1 MFDTRLVGEAR
12 NLTFLRSCEH
22 ETILLLRL
30 FLLGPKGTFRSSAS
44 FVDNHKKHHQKVP
57 LKTGLFVLRTYM
69 KSRKGTSRVAA
80 SKTASSRRAG
90 MKVAI
95 QGITASFHE
104 VAAFAHFGGPVDTVE
119 CLSFHELCEALKHD
133 RAQFGVMAI
142 ENSIAGSI
150 LPNYFLLQ
158 EYHFSIVGELYLPIH
173 LHLMALPG
181 VKLKDIKCVESHPM
195 AIRQCSDFLRQMNGI
210 VIRESEDTA
219 LSAKKIRDNKL
230 KDVAAIAN
238 SRAAEKFGL
247 NLVEKGI
254 ETNKKNF
261 TRFLILTKSGTAVNG
276 SNKASLSFEV
286 ANQVGSLADVLMEF
300 KKSFINLTKIQS
312 IPIVGRPQEYSIHID
327 VEWAKR
333 SQYDQAMR
341 QVMRQT
347 RNLNVL
353 GEYKKANIKF

>member
-1 MFDTRLVGEAR
+1 MKRRTHPVVAKRNGKKSAR
-12 NLTFLRSCEH
+12 KN
-22 ETILLLRL
+22 
-30 FLLGPKGTFRSSAS
+30 
-44 FVDNHKKHHQKVP
+44 
-57 LKTGLFVLRTYM
+57 
-69 KSRKGTSRVAA
+69 
-80 SKTASSRRAG
+80 G

-95 QGITASFHE
+95 QGIAASFHE
-104 VAAFAHFGGPVDTVE
+104 VAAFTHFGGPVDTIE
-119 CLSFHELCEALKHD
+119 CLTFHHVCEAIKND
-133 RAQFGVMAI
+133 RAEYGVMAI

-181 VKLKDIKCVESHPM
+181 VKLTDIRTIESHPM
-195 AIRQCSDFLRQMNGI
+195 AIRQCTDFLQQLDNVI
-210 VIRESEDTA
+210 IRESEDTA
-219 LSAKKIRDNKL
+219 LSARKIKEQKL

-238 SRAAEKFGL
+238 AQAAEKFGL
-247 NLVEKGI
+247 HIVEKRI

-261 TRFLILTKSGTAVNG
+261 TRFLILHKSKSAVTG

-286 ANQVGSLADVLMEF
+286 ANQVGSLADVLTVF
-300 KKSFINLTKIQS
+300 KSSAINLTKIQS
-312 IPIVGRPQEYSIHID
+312 IPILGRPSEYSIHVD

-333 SQYDQAMR
+333 ERYDLAMR
-341 QVMRQT
+341 QVLRQT